1 MSFKI
6 SNRIKRLLA
15 SFSTITLVSLIAYIL
30 GWSSFLTVS
39 EVSIEGTT
47 STQVILSKLAT
58 NSIAPV
64 VGSKLA
70 RVDTRAIK
78 NTIAQLDWIS
88 QANISR
94 NWVSKKISI
103 EVVERVAVAKAIN
116 AQGSSINFDS
126 TGTVFS
132 PTSST
137 QLSMQNSL
145 PQVSLQGGDKKELA
159 SVALLLAEIPN
170 DLSYLVTNLESISVS
185 KSGYIQMRTQINK
198 SVVLINWGRAE
209 EVKQK
214 CSVLVALLGLP
225 ENQGIKQVDLSQPNA
240 PIVS

>member
-1 MSFKI
+1 MGFRINK
-6 SNRIKRLLA
+6 RIKRLLVT
-15 SFSTITLVSLIAYIL
+15 FSTITLISFTAYIL

-39 EVSIEGTT
+39 EVSIEGTK
-47 STQVILSKLAT
+47 STQVIMSKLTT

-64 VGSKLA
+64 IGSKLA

-78 NTIAQLDWIS
+78 NTISQLDWIS
-88 QANISR
+88 QADISR

-103 EVVERVAVAKAIN
+103 EVIERIAVAKAIN
-116 AQGSSINFDS
+116 AQGSRINFDS

-145 PQVSLQGGDKKELA
+145 PQVNLQGGDKEELA
-159 SVALLLAEIPN
+159 SVALLLEEIPN
-170 DLSYLVTNLESISVS
+170 DLSYLITNLESISVS
-185 KSGYIQMRTQINK
+185 KSGYIQMKTRINK
-198 SVVLINWGRAE
+198 SAVQINWGRAE

-214 CSVLVALLGLP
+214 CSVLAALLDLP

>member
-1 MSFKI
+1 MGFQI
-6 SNRIKRLLA
+6 SKRVKRLIVT
-15 SFSTITLVSLIAYIL
+15 FSTITLISLAAYIL

-39 EVSIEGTT
+39 EINIEGTK
-47 STQVILSKLAT
+47 STQVIMNKLRT
-58 NSIAPV
+58 NSIEPV

-94 NWVSKKISI
+94 NWFSKKISI
-103 EVVERVAVAKAIN
+103 EVVERIAVAKAIN
-116 AQGSSINFDS
+116 SQGSMINFDS

-145 PQVSLQGGDKKELA
+145 PQVSLQGGDKEELA
-159 SVALLLAEIPN
+159 SVALLLEEIPSE
-170 DLSYLVTNLESISVS
+170 LSYLVTNLESISVS
-185 KSGYIQMRTQINK
+185 TSGYIQMKTRINK
-198 SVVLINWGRAE
+198 TGVQINWGRAE

-214 CSVLVALLGLP
+214 CSVLVALLDLP
-225 ENQGIKQVDLSQPNA
+225 ENQGLKQVDLSQPNA

>member
-1 MSFKI
+1 MGFRINK
-6 SNRIKRLLA
+6 RIKRLLVT
-15 SFSTITLVSLIAYIL
+15 FSTITLISFTAYIL

-39 EVSIEGTT
+39 EVSIEGTK
-47 STQVILSKLAT
+47 STQVIMSKLT
-58 NSIAPV
+58 SNSIAPV
-64 VGSKLA
+64 IGSKLA

-78 NTIAQLDWIS
+78 NTISQLDWIS
-88 QANISR
+88 QADISR

-103 EVVERVAVAKAIN
+103 EIVERIAVAKAIN
-116 AQGSSINFDS
+116 AQGSRINFDS

-145 PQVSLQGGDKKELA
+145 PQVSLPGGEKEELA
-159 SVALLLAEIPN
+159 SVALLLEEIPS
-170 DLSYLVTNLESISVS
+170 DLGYLVTNLESISVS
-185 KSGYIQMRTQINK
+185 KSGYIQMKTRINK
-198 SVVLINWGRAE
+198 KAVQINWGRAE